1 MSFTHLQVRSGYSFL
16 DSTNTIEKLVE
27 KAHELEFTALALTDE
42 EVLYGTIPFY
52 KTCLTYGIKPLIGMS
67 INVIMTPEET
77 EQCVVLAKNNN
88 GYQQLIKISS
98 KIQESNEAGISFET
112 FSAHT
117 NDLICIIPVHTSK
130 LSGLLN
136 QRSHDEASMYIEKW
150 QELFSHVD
158 FYLGIQPFGETND
171 DRKYQTVKAFHET
184 TKIPVVAINDVR
196 YLEEQDYLAY
206 DCLQAI
212 KHDQSWEGQESNQML
227 KQRHLTSSDEMHDSF
242 ASFWPEVLQE
252 TEAIQARCHVSF
264 DLQTKH
270 MPSFP
275 VPNGQEAHTYLRD
288 LCEQKLPERFSQV
301 TKEVEERLSYELH
314 VIQSMTFSDYF
325 LIVADYID
333 YARKNN
339 ILVGPGRGSAAG
351 SIVAYVLGIT
361 DINPLEYNLLF
372 ERFLNPGRATM
383 PDIDVDFSDH
393 RRDEVIDY
401 VRKKYGED
409 HVAQIITFGTFG
421 ARSLLRELFKTMEV
435 DQRDAAFILS
445 KIPTHTDQPITA
457 YVKETPDLI
466 DYIKQSPKL
475 RLLFTVAAK
484 LEGLPRHLS
493 THAAGVVISE
503 RPLIDYV
510 PLTRGANG
518 NHLTQF
524 PMNDL
529 EAVGLLKMDFLGLR
543 NLTLLERIVRSIR
556 YSVNKQFSIHH
567 LPREDIKTFELLQ
580 KGKTNGVFQLES
592 VGMKRVLTQL
602 KPTSFEDIVAV
613 NALYRPG
620 PMDYISTYIGRKHE
634 QEQTTYLHPD
644 MKPILKQTYGV
655 LIYQEQIMQLAYKM
669 AGFTFGEADILRRA
683 ISKKESTLLSEQQV
697 AFIQGC
703 MNNGY
708 DQATA
713 TELFSWIVK
722 FSNYGFNRSHAVAY
736 SKISYQLAYLKANYP
751 LNFYAELLSDAGNQT
766 EKMNQHF
773 KEAQDLNITILPPS
787 INKSYGK
794 YAVENNAVRMGLL
807 SIKGIG
813 HHVVQEIITQRK
825 NRPFTDLFDFCM
837 RVSLKIINRKTMEIL
852 IIAGVFDEIYT
863 NRASLLASI
872 DQALDQGELFGG
884 LNSQPSL
891 LPDKY
896 GIEERYTEVDDFS
909 QVKKLADE
917 KELLGVYLSSHP
929 LKTYRKRL
937 LVNGYVP
944 FNETPKLL
952 GKHNIRSAAIVHAIK
967 KIRTKRG
974 DPMAFI
980 TIGDEY
986 SDMEAVLFPTLYR
999 QEHRWLEE
1007 EMMVFISGK
1016 IEERNDRIQW
1026 LLSTIEPFDEHKLTI
1041 SEQRLF
1047 IKLTEADHR
1056 QALLNIKEVAK
1067 QHPGSTS
1074 VIIYD
1079 QTSNRTYQLAKAYQ
1093 LEASEHCL
1101 HLLSDFFGETNVV
1114 LER

>member
-1 MSFTHLQVRSGYSFL
+1 MSFTHLQVKSGYSFL
-16 DSTNTIEKLVE
+16 DSTITIEKLVE
-27 KAHELEFTALALTDE
+27 KARELDFTALALTDE
-42 EVLYGTIPFY
+42 EVLYGAIPFY
-52 KTCLTYGIKPLIGMS
+52 KACLNRGIKPLIGMS
-67 INVIMTPEET
+67 VRVIMSPEET
-77 EQCVVLAKNNN
+77 EQCVVLAKNND
-88 GYQQLIKISS
+88 GYQQLVKISS
-98 KIQESNEAGISFET
+98 QIQKNNETGISFEA
-112 FSAHT
+112 FGALVS
-117 NDLICIIPVHTSK
+117 DLICIIPVHTSK
-130 LSGLLN
+130 LAELLHK
-136 QRSHDEASMYIEKW
+136 RSHDEASMYTERWKG
-150 QELFSHVD
+150 LFSHGD
-158 FYLGIQPFGETND
+158 FYLGIHPFLESD
-171 DRKYQTVKAFHET
+171 EDHKYQTVKVFHDT
-184 TKIPVVAINDVR
+184 TKIPVVAMNDVR

-212 KHDQSWEGQESNQML
+212 KHDQSWEGQDSSRML
-227 KQRHLTSSDEMHDSF
+227 KQRHLSSSGEMHDYF

-264 DLQTKH
+264 DFETKH

-275 VPNGQEAHTYLRD
+275 VPNGQEAHTYLQD
-288 LCEQKLPERFSQV
+288 LCERKLPERFSKV
-301 TKEVEERLSYELH
+301 TTEVTDRLSYELG
-314 VIQSMTFSDYF
+314 VIQSMAFSDYF
-325 LIVADYID
+325 LIVADYIG

-361 DINPLEYNLLF
+361 DVNPLAYDLLF

-393 RRDEVIDY
+393 RRDEVIEY
-401 VRKKYGED
+401 VRKTYGED

-421 ARSLLRELFKTMEV
+421 ARSLLRELFKTMEI

-445 KIPTHTDQPITA
+445 KIPTHTDQPIAA
-457 YVKETPDLI
+457 YVKATPDLI
-466 DYIKQSPKL
+466 DYIKQSPQL

-493 THAAGVVISE
+493 THAAGIVISE

-510 PLTRGANG
+510 PLTIGANG

-529 EAVGLLKMDFLGLR
+529 EAIGLLKMDFLGLR

-556 YSVNKQFSIHH
+556 YSVNKQFSMDH
-567 LPREDIKTFELLQ
+567 LPDEDIKTFELLQ

-602 KPTSFEDIVAV
+602 KPTSFEDVVAV

-620 PMDYISTYIGRKHE
+620 PMDYISTYIRRKHD
-634 QEQTTYLHPD
+634 QEQTTYLHPN
-644 MKPILKQTYGV
+644 MKEILAPTYGV
-655 LIYQEQIMQLAYKM
+655 LIYQEQIMQLAHKM
-669 AGFTFGEADILRRA
+669 AGFTLGEADILRRA
-683 ISKKESTLLSEQQV
+683 VSKKESTLLAKQEE

-703 MNNGY
+703 LNNGY

-751 LNFYAELLSDAGNQT
+751 LNFFAELLSDAGNQS
-766 EKMNQHF
+766 EKMNQYF
-773 KEAQDLNITILPPS
+773 KEAQDLQVTILPPS

-794 YAVENNAVRMGLL
+794 YAVESSAVRMGLL

-825 NRPFTDLFDFCM
+825 NRSFTDLFDFCM
-837 RVSLKIINRKTMEIL
+837 RVSLKVINRKTLEL
-852 IIAGVFDEIYT
+852 LVIAGVFDDIYD

-891 LPDKY
+891 LPNKY
-896 GIEERYTEVDDFS
+896 GIEERYAEVDDFS
-909 QVKKLADE
+909 QMKKLNDE

-929 LKTYRKRL
+929 LKTYRKKL
-937 LVNGYVP
+937 QVNGYISFHQAP
-944 FNETPKLL
+944 QLL
-952 GKHNIRSAAIVHAIK
+952 NKNNIHSAAIVHSIK

-974 DPMAFI
+974 DPMAFL
-980 TIGDEY
+980 TIGDEF
-986 SDMEAVLFPTLYR
+986 SDMEAVVFPILYR

-1007 EMMVFISGK
+1007 EMMVFIAGK
-1016 IEERNDRIQW
+1016 VEERNDRVQW
-1026 LLSTIEPFDEHKLTI
+1026 LLSTIKPFDEDLLTI

-1047 IKLTEADHR
+1047 IKLTETDHK
-1056 QALLNIKEVAK
+1056 QALLTIKEVAK
-1067 QHPGSTS
+1067 QHPGSTP

-1079 QTSNRTYQLAKAYQ
+1079 QTNNRTYQLAKTYQ
-1093 LEASEHCL
+1093 LHAHEDCL
-1101 HLLSDFFGETNVV
+1101 HVLRDFFGKTNVV
-1114 LER
+1114 LEK